1 MNIYNSYLIQNTL
14 YNAFEIGGGGD
25 GKNNKEYKSNPFCN
39 RYFL

>member
-14 YNAFEIGGGGD
+14 YNAFEIEGGD